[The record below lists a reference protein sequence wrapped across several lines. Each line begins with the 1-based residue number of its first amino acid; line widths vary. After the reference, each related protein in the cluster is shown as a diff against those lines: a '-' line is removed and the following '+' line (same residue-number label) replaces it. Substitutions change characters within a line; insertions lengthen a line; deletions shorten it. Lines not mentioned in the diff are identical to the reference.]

1 MKLSNV
7 VIAAIALGSS
17 NVCEGFSLVRTTTST
32 STSATQLDAIMDRR
46 KVLNTVVATSVM
58 MGGALPAFAGE
69 YEPKLMDMQ
78 QIASKLLNLSKSF
91 FLKLSPPI
99 LLANDRS

>member
-32 STSATQLDAIMDRR
+32 STSTSATQLDAIMDRR
-46 KVLNTVVATSVM
+46 QVFNTVVATSVM
-58 MGGALPAFAGE
+58 MGGAVPAFAGE

-78 QIASKLLNLSKSF
+78 QIASKLL
-91 FLKLSPPI
+91 I
-99 LLANDRS
+99 

>member
-32 STSATQLDAIMDRR
+32 STSTTSATQLDAIMDRR

-78 QIASKLLNLSKSF
+78 QIASKLL
-91 FLKLSPPI
+91 I
-99 LLANDRS
+99 

>member
-7 VIAAIALGSS
+7 VLAAIALGSS
-17 NVCEGFSLVRTTTST
+17 NVCEGFSLVRTTTSTST

-78 QIASKLLNLSKSF
+78 QIASKLL
-91 FLKLSPPI
+91 I
-99 LLANDRS
+99 

>member
-58 MGGALPAFAGE
+58 MGGAVPAFAGE

-78 QIASKLLNLSKSF
+78 QIASTLL
-91 FLKLSPPI
+91 I
-99 LLANDRS
+99 

>member
-32 STSATQLDAIMDRR
+32 STSTSATQLDAIMDRR
-46 KVLNTVVATSVM
+46 KVLNTVVATSVL
-58 MGGALPAFAGE
+58 MGGDVPAFAGE

-78 QIASKLLNLSKSF
+78 QIASKLL
-91 FLKLSPPI
+91 I
-99 LLANDRS
+99 